1 MTTTH
6 RRVEAFTEQRP
17 ADEGHNLRHWRTSPD
32 HFGRH
37 FTGEQCPCQPEH
49 VPHATKEQS

>member
-1 MTTTH
+1 MTTTR

-49 VPHATKEQS
+49 VPHATKEKS